1 MEDFAIDTYAAGNT
15 GFWSRDTRDAH
26 FHGTVTLTGEFLRPP
41 DNATLFLLAAYSLLQ
56 AMPQSGLE
64 ESCRALNEIFEYHTF
79 RPLAVLPPPA
89 LPRMK
94 AKLRPTTKQSGFQ
107 IEAE

>member
-1 MEDFAIDTYAAGNT
+1 MI
-15 GFWSRDTRDAH
+15 
-26 FHGTVTLTGEFLRPP
+26 TGEAMRRP
-41 DNATLFLLAAYSLLQ
+41 DDATLYLIAAYSLLQ

-64 ESCRALNEIFEYHTF
+64 ESCRVLSEIFEYHIF
-79 RPLAVLPPPA
+79 RPLSVLAAPA